1 MAKDLQVGEEI
12 FEYPVTGSSNYGEEA
27 TGWAEEVTEA
37 LKEVKGPGDISTTE
51 TILAGTSGDIAG
63 LQFDT
68 SFVQRVLIE
77 GLITR
82 EFNTNPTIYESF
94 TIEGI
99 YNGSEFLINSEF
111 VGQDTNVSFDTVGGQ
126 FRFETVADPDDAPN
140 GLSIKYKAKAI
151 IDESA
156 L

>member
-1 MAKDLQVGEEI
+1 MAKQLQVGEEI

-27 TGWAEEVTEA
+27 TGWAEEVTDA

-51 TILAGTSGDIAG
+51 TILVGTSGDITG

-68 SFVQRVLIE
+68 SFVQRVFIE
-77 GLITR
+77 GLLTR
-82 EFNTNPTIYESF
+82 KFNVNPTKYESF
-94 TIEGI
+94 TIEAI
-99 YNGSEFLINSEF
+99 YNGSEFKIESEF
-111 VGQDTNVSFDTVGGQ
+111 VGDDVDVVFDAVGGQ
-126 FRFETVADPDDAPN
+126 FKFQTISDPDDAPN
-140 GLSIKYKAKAI
+140 GLTIKYKAKAI

>member
-1 MAKDLQVGEEI
+1 MSKTLQVGDEI
-12 FEYPVTGSSNYGEEA
+12 FEYPVNGSPNYGEEA
-27 TGWAEEVTEA
+27 TGWSEAVTDA

-51 TILAGTSGDIAG
+51 TILTGTSGDIAG

-77 GLITR
+77 GLLTR
-82 EFNTNPTIYESF
+82 EFNVNPTKIESF

-99 YNGSEFLINSEF
+99 YNGTEFIIQSEF
-111 VGQDTNVSFDTVGGQ
+111 VGDDTNVSFDTVGGQ
-126 FRFETVADPDDAPN
+126 FRFSTVADLDDAPN
-140 GLSIKYKAKAI
+140 GLTIKYKAKAI
-151 IDESA
+151 IDENN

>member
-1 MAKDLQVGEEI
+1 MSKTLQVGEEI
-12 FEYPVTGSSNYGEEA
+12 FEYPVTGSPNYGEEA
-27 TGWAEEVTEA
+27 TGWAEEVTTA

-68 SFVQRVLIE
+68 SFVQRVFVE

-82 EFNTNPTIYESF
+82 TFNVNPTLIESF

-99 YNGSEFLINSEF
+99 YNGTEFLIQSEF

-140 GLSIKYKAKAI
+140 GLTIKYKAKAI